1 MDDLT
6 DQAHPIVAVYG
17 TLRRG
22 CRNHGLL
29 DGATPLGGGTVDGT
43 LWIVETDAHRAYPYP
58 ALRQE
63 GDGSRVVVEC
73 YRLTDLVQLAALDR
87 LESFDPADEAS
98 SEYVRRTVPVA
109 GGPVHA
115 AQVYVYR
122 GPREHLARPIEG
134 GDWVADGG
142 G

>member
-1 MDDLT
+1 MDLASID
-6 DQAHPIVAVYG
+6 DRPVVAVYG

-29 DGATPLGGGTVDGT
+29 EGAEPLGDGLVDGT
-43 LWIVETDAHRAYPYP
+43 LWLVDTKEQRAYPYP
-58 ALRQE
+58 ALLLGGASQ
-63 GDGSRVVVEC
+63 VVVEC
-73 YRLTDLVQLAALDR
+73 FRITGPSQLAALDR
-87 LESFDPADEAS
+87 LESFDPDDEAG

-109 GGPVHA
+109 GARVPT

-122 GPREHLARPIEG
+122 GLREHLARPIPN
-134 GDWVADGG
+134 GDWVANGG